1 MLKNVFTRRR
11 LAISFLL
18 AVVVVILIFI
28 TCLPEPL
35 FRTPVSTILLDKE
48 NKLLGASIADD
59 GQWRFPA
66 RKNISEKF
74 KMSLICFEDKRF
86 YHHPGIDPFAFSRA
100 LKDNISAGR
109 IKSGGSTITMQ
120 VIRLIRK
127 GKQRTITEKLVEMFM
142 ALRLEC
148 TYSKDEI
155 INLYASYAPFGGN
168 VAGIDAAAWRY
179 FGKKQEDLSW
189 GEAALFAV
197 LPNNPS
203 MIRPG
208 KNSESLLKK
217 RNRLLNT
224 LQGTGK
230 IDKNTFLL
238 AQSEPLPGKPFALP
252 RLARHL
258 LTRISN
264 EKKSGKNNF
273 QSLIQST
280 LSGELQ
286 IRVNEI
292 IEKHHQELS
301 ANGINNAA
309 ALVAEVSSG
318 NVLAYVGNINHP
330 ETQELNGDVDVI
342 TSPRSTGSILKPFL
356 FASMLS
362 EGDLLP
368 GTLVADIPTQIAGYS
383 PQNFNKEYDGAVPAR
398 RALERSLNIPAVRML
413 KSYGI
418 GKFNHLLKKMGMTT
432 LNKPADYYGL
442 SIILGGAEGSL
453 WDIAGMYASMAR
465 VLKNFGNNSGR
476 YDPNDIHPL
485 YFIKTEEHKN
495 KPALKSLN
503 EKGLLSAGSIWSTL
517 NAMEE
522 VNRPELENNWKEFYS
537 SKRIAWKTGTS
548 FGFRDGWAVGIT
560 QKYVVA
566 VWVGNADGE
575 GRPGLTGIATAAPIL
590 FDIFNCLPASSWFD
604 QPFDDMEKVSICSK
618 SGYLSSEI
626 CEEEDSLWIPVAGL
640 QTSACPYHQ
649 TIHLDP
655 TRKYR
660 VNSDCESPSKMI
672 HTSWFVLPPAQE
684 WYYKSKNSQ
693 YKVLPEYRKDCA
705 PSGKNLA
712 MEFIYPKK
720 STQIYVPI
728 ELDGKTGKTIFEVA
742 HRNPETTVYWHLD
755 DEYLGSTRHFHQMAI
770 SPTPGKHFI
779 TIVDEHGER
788 LELHFEILD
797 KEKKI
802 VSSN

>member
-1 MLKNVFTRRR
+1 MLKNVFTCRRIAIGLLLS
-11 LAISFLL
+11 LAL
-18 AVVVVILIFI
+18 VVYLFI
-28 TCLPEPL
+28 VCLPQPL
-35 FRTPVSTILLDKE
+35 SRTPVSVVLLDKE
-48 NKLLGASIADD
+48 NNLLGASIAED

-66 RKNISEKF
+66 QRNISGKF
-74 KMSLICFEDKRF
+74 IQSIICFEDKRF
-86 YHHPGIDPFAFSRA
+86 YHHPGVDPISFVRA
-100 LKDNISAGR
+100 IKDNIKAGR

-120 VIRLIRK
+120 VIRLVRK
-127 GKQRTITEKLVEMFM
+127 GKQRTVTEKLIEIFM

-148 TYSKDEI
+148 SYSKDEI

-168 VAGIDAAAWRY
+168 VAGLDAAAWRY
-179 FGKKQEDLSW
+179 FGKQQQNISL

-208 KNSESLLKK
+208 KNSDKLLQK
-217 RNRLLNT
+217 RNRLLNK
-224 LQGTGK
+224 LFLTGK
-230 IDKNTFLL
+230 IDKNTCNL
-238 AQSEPLPGKPFALP
+238 AQNEPLPGKPYALP
-252 RLARHL
+252 RTAGHL

-264 EKKSGKNNF
+264 EKKIYKNNF
-273 QSLIQST
+273 HSLVHST
-280 LSGELQ
+280 LSIELQ
-286 IRVNEI
+286 NRVNEI
-292 IEKHHQELS
+292 IEKHYKELS
-301 ANGINNAA
+301 SNGINNTA

-330 ETQELNGDVDVI
+330 ENTELNSDVDVI
-342 TSPRSTGSILKPFL
+342 TAPRSTGSILKPFL

-362 EGDLLP
+362 EGEILP

-418 GKFNHLLKKMGMTT
+418 GKFNYQLKKLGMTT

-442 SIILGGAEGSL
+442 SIILGGAEGCL

-465 VLKNFGNNSGR
+465 VLKNFGKYSGR
-476 YDPNDIHPL
+476 YDANDIHPL
-485 YFIKTEEHKN
+485 RFVNTDEN
-495 KPALKSLN
+495 KSKPKLESLN
-503 EKGLLSAGSIWSTL
+503 EKGTLSAGSIWLTL

-522 VNRPELENNWKEFYS
+522 VNRPELENNWKEFSS

-548 FGFRDGWAVGIT
+548 FGFRDGWAIGIT

-575 GRPGLTGIATAAPIL
+575 GRPGLTGIATAAPIM
-590 FDIFNCLPASSWFD
+590 FDIFNNLPSSSWFD
-604 QPFDDMEKVSICSK
+604 QPYDDMEKVSVCSK
-618 SGYLSSEI
+618 SGYLSSDI
-626 CEEEDSLWIPVAGL
+626 CEEKDSLWIPIAGL

-649 TIHLDP
+649 MIHLDQ
-655 TRKYR
+655 TGKFR
-660 VNSDCESPSKMI
+660 VTSDCESISKMI
-672 HTSWFVLPPAQE
+672 HKSWFVLPPAQE
-684 WYYKSKNSQ
+684 WYYKSKNSK

-705 PSGKNLA
+705 SAGKNLT

-742 HRNPETTVYWHLD
+742 HRNTETKIYWHLD
-755 DEYLGSTRHFHQMAI
+755 DEYIGSTRHFHQMAL
-770 SPTPGKHFI
+770 SPSPGKHAV
-779 TIVDEHGER
+779 TIVDENGER
-788 LELHFEILD
+788 LELQIEILD
-797 KEKKI
+797 KGLK
-802 VSSN
+802 